1 MKFTCSICMDNFSS
15 ENVDNITATGC
26 GHVFHEMC
34 LLHWT
39 EMSKTC
45 PACRKPLR
53 PKQVFKLFFNVSETK
68 EVDVGDLQ
76 NKLDDAKAQ
85 LRAANVEKIKQ
96 QEAAD
101 TLKAFLIQREEELQK
116 FKDKYMDAL
125 GERAQ
130 LQAKIQSMRKEVSE
144 KRQLYDENITLRS
157 RITGYE
163 SLRKLIDSNAKEAD
177 ELLKSYADGPG
188 AIKLLATYCVL
199 VKRQL
204 QTVTDS
210 RSQLNREALDLRKK
224 VAYLEVLA
232 RERVAHIRALE
243 GDVNH
248 LKDMLHRAELNAERG
263 NTSASTNAHDG
274 PIAERQLLEMSEE
287 FRNRMECVM
296 GSLSAELGLHEAQLR
311 QQAQHAQARREDADD
326 ARATLRCAEFRP
338 RSLQQLHGN
347 RKRLPRAD
355 EPNEPPQ
362 SVPGR
367 APKRPRL

>member
-1 MKFTCSICMDNFSS
+1 MDTIQAGSS
-15 ENVDNITATGC
+15 SSSSSSDSSSGSNSVSATEC
-26 GHVFHEMC
+26 GHVFHEAC
-34 LLHWT
+34 LQRWLAA
-39 EMSKTC
+39 SRSC
-45 PACRKPLR
+45 PTCRKPLR
-53 PKQVFKLFFNVSETK
+53 AHGIVKLFLDAADVLPGGCISNDGGPLQLLQRELSE
-68 EVDVGDLQ
+68 VRSQL
-76 NKLDDAKAQ
+76 KAT
-85 LRAANVEKIKQ
+85 AVAEKRQ
-96 QEAAD
+96 QEATSA
-101 TLKAFLIQREEELQK
+101 
-116 FKDKYMDAL
+116 
-125 GERAQ
+125 
-130 LQAKIQSMRKEVSE
+130 
-144 KRQLYDENITLRS
+144 LRS
-157 RITGYE
+157 RMRQIEGVARTY
-163 SLRKLIDSNAKEAD
+163 NAKYVNALHENCHLRTQLRGLREEVRDKRHLRTENIFLQTRLHAK
-177 ELLKSYADGPG
+177 E
-188 AIKLLATYCVL
+188 
-199 VKRQL
+199 RQL

-248 LKDMLHRAELNAERG
+248 LKDMLHRAELNAESG

-347 RKRLPRAD
+347 RKRLPHAD

>member
-1 MKFTCSICMDNFSS
+1 MDNFSS

-204 QTVTDS
+204 QTVTES
-210 RSQLNREALDLRKK
+210 RSQLNKEALDLRKK
-224 VAYLEVLA
+224 VAYLEVLT
-232 RERVAHIRALE
+232 RERVARIRALE
-243 GDVNH
+243 GDVSH
-248 LKDMLHRAELNAERG
+248 LKDMLHRAELKAEKG
-263 NTSASTNAHDG
+263 STSASTNADDG
-274 PIAERQLLEMSEE
+274 LIAESPAPE
-287 FRNRMECVM
+287 RM
-296 GSLSAELGLHEAQLR
+296 
-311 QQAQHAQARREDADD
+311 
-326 ARATLRCAEFRP
+326 
-338 RSLQQLHGN
+338 
-347 RKRLPRAD
+347 
-355 EPNEPPQ
+355 
-362 SVPGR
+362 
-367 APKRPRL
+367 KRPRLTNPEETPSPGVASPALRIVTSAWQSKAPNGATPTREPLLPRKTSFFRPPAATDSFKSVIRTGYNGLGGHSKHVVGSKPSLKKF

>member
-15 ENVDNITATGC
+15 ENIDNINATGC

-53 PKQVFKLFFNVSETK
+53 PKQVFKLYFNLSETK

-101 TLKAFLIQREEELQK
+101 TLKAFLIQREEEVQK
-116 FKDKYMDAL
+116 FKDKYMTAL
-125 GERAQ
+125 GEKSQ

-144 KRQLYDENITLRS
+144 KRQLYDENIALRS
-157 RITGYE
+157 RVTDYE
-163 SLRKLIDSNAKEAD
+163 SLRKLIDSNAKEAE
-177 ELLKSYADGPG
+177 ELLKSYAEGPG
-188 AIKLLATYCVL
+188 ALKLLSTYCCL

-210 RSQLNREALDLRKK
+210 RSQLNKEALDLRKK
-224 VAYLEVLA
+224 VAYLEVLS
-232 RERVAHIRALE
+232 RERAARIRTLE
-243 GDVNH
+243 GDVSH
-248 LKDMLHRAELNAERG
+248 LKEMLHRAELKAEKSSA
-263 NTSASTNAHDG
+263 SASTSANDSI
-274 PIAERQLLEMSEE
+274 IAESPAPE
-287 FRNRMECVM
+287 
-296 GSLSAELGLHEAQLR
+296 
-311 QQAQHAQARREDADD
+311 
-326 ARATLRCAEFRP
+326 
-338 RSLQQLHGN
+338 
-347 RKRLPRAD
+347 RL
-355 EPNEPPQ
+355 
-362 SVPGR
+362 
-367 APKRPRL
+367 KRPRLTNPEETPSPGVASPALRIVTSAWHSKPPDGATPTREPLLPRKANFFRPPAVTDSFKSVIRTGYNGLGGHSKHIVGSKPSLKKF